1 MKELQDYLREI
12 RDFPKKGIIFRDI
25 MPLFGNADG
34 LKLAIDRM
42 VAILEGL
49 DFDLIAGSEAR
60 GFLVGAP
67 LAYAL
72 HKGFVSIRKKGKLPY
87 ETICEEYDLE
97 YGTATVEIQKDA
109 IKPGQRV
116 VLVDDLLAT
125 GGTLK
130 AMTKLVERL
139 DGEVV
144 KIVCLIE
151 LCGLKGRDCFSNYD
165 VECLL
170 QYPDA

>member
-1 MKELQDYLREI
+1 MSELEKYIREI
-12 RDFPKKGIIFRDI
+12 PDFPKEGIIFRDI
-25 MPLFGNADG
+25 MPLFGNAEG
-34 LKLAIDRM
+34 LKLAIDS
-42 VAILEGL
+42 VKKKLEGL
-49 DFDLIAGSEAR
+49 AFDLIAGSEAR

-67 LAYAL
+67 VAYAMG
-72 HKGFVSIRKKGKLPY
+72 KGFVAVRKKGKLPF
-87 ETICEEYDLE
+87 ETISEEYDLE

-109 IKPGQRV
+109 IKPGQKV

-130 AMTKLVERL
+130 AMSKLVEKL
-139 DGEVV
+139 DGEIV
-144 KIVCLIE
+144 KIICLIE
-151 LCGLKGRDCFSNYD
+151 LCGLKGRDHFKDYE

>member
-1 MKELQDYLREI
+1 MSELEKYIREI
-12 RDFPKKGIIFRDI
+12 PDFPKEGIIFRDI
-25 MPLFGNADG
+25 MPLFGNAEG
-34 LKLAIDRM
+34 LKLAIDS
-42 VAILEGL
+42 VKEKLEGL

-67 LAYAL
+67 VAYAMG
-72 HKGFVSIRKKGKLPY
+72 KGFVAVRKKGKLPF
-87 ETICEEYDLE
+87 ETISEEYDLE

-109 IKPGQRV
+109 IKPGQKV

-130 AMTKLVERL
+130 AMSKLVEKL
-139 DGEVV
+139 DGEIV
-144 KIVCLIE
+144 KIICLIE
-151 LCGLKGRDCFSNYD
+151 LCGLKGRDHFKDYE